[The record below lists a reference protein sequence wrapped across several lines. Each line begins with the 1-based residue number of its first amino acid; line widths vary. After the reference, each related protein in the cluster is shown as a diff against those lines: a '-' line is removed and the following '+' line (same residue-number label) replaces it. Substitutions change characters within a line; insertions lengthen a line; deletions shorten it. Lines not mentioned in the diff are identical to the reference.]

1 MLATLL
7 IFKRLSIFFSDETED
22 YAAISVQGP
31 KSRDV
36 LSCLMSCDD
45 EKELSNT
52 EFPYSSSK
60 LISLNLTNNH
70 LKDILSMRVT
80 FVGELGYELYVPN
93 SMCEQVVSC
102 LISNEK
108 GIKVSSLK
116 KIYVNN
122 IILILNS
129 TF

>member
-1 MLATLL
+1 M
-7 IFKRLSIFFSDETED
+7 FNCGYQYFYSDETED

-45 EKELSNT
+45 EKELSNAQ
-52 EFPYSSSK
+52 FPYSTSK
-60 LISLNLTNNH
+60 LISLNLTNNQ

-108 GIKVSSLK
+108 GIKVSLLIK
-116 KIYVNN
+116 TYVNDN
-122 IILILNS
+122 MNCMA
-129 TF
+129 

>member
-1 MLATLL
+1 MKHYSYLKDYQY
-7 IFKRLSIFFSDETED
+7 FYSDETED

-52 EFPYSSSK
+52 QFPYSTSK
-60 LISLNLTNNH
+60 LISLNLTNNQ

-108 GIKVSSLK
+108 GIKVSSLE
-116 KIYVNN
+116 NN
-122 IILILNS
+122 LC
-129 TF
+129 

>member
-1 MLATLL
+1 MFVTLL
-7 IFKRLSIFFSDETED
+7 VFQRLLIFFSDETED

-45 EKELSNT
+45 KEELSNT
-52 EFPYSSSK
+52 EFPYSTSK
-60 LISLNLTNNH
+60 LISLNLTNNQ

-116 KIYVNN
+116 KDLCLQY
-122 IILILNS
+122 
-129 TF
+129 FF

>member
-45 EKELSNT
+45 EKELSNA
-52 EFPYSSSK
+52 EFPYSTSK
-60 LISLNLTNNH
+60 LISLNLTNKQ
-70 LKDILSMRVT
+70 LKDILPIRSVQ
-80 FVGELGYELYVPN
+80 E
-93 SMCEQVVSC
+93 
-102 LISNEK
+102 
-108 GIKVSSLK
+108 
-116 KIYVNN
+116 VNA
-122 IILILNS
+122 I
-129 TF
+129 T